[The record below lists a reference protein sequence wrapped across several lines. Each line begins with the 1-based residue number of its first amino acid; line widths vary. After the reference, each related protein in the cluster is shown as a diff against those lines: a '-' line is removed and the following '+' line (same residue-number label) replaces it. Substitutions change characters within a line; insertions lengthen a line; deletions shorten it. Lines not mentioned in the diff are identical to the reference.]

1 MNSDTFQADQT
12 RKRVDHL
19 SGPAKAEL
27 ERRYPDTNP
36 SRAIDNLLERLR
48 TLEQVMKLT
57 SNPTEVENVQPQ
69 SLRRQLVSG
78 CILANHRDFYR
89 SVSQIRYQPIAA

>member
-1 MNSDTFQADQT
+1 MNSEDFQAEQT

-36 SRAIDNLLERLR
+36 SRDIDKALERLR
-48 TLEQVMKLT
+48 TLEQVLKLT
-57 SNPTEVENVQPQ
+57 SNPTESENV
-69 SLRRQLVSG
+69 
-78 CILANHRDFYR
+78 
-89 SVSQIRYQPIAA
+89 